1 MKPPNWTGDQNG
13 IELQDPP
20 VCMACIVDAEVDS
33 EIAKES
39 SKLSEEKITDQM
51 VDLRTTASEL
61 LHQMR
66 RATGFDEPTDSAKD
80 KHMHFTPKQS
90 IPGPKLDTVLE
101 DPQKEKNLCDGV
113 ATTVE
118 ITSKNT
124 PDAGKVSYAE
134 LPKPPFKRPTH
145 VSISHPLEPSV
156 SYTPSESRPL
166 PKWMA
171 YLPSIRHSTLAGT
184 RNPTAL
190 IELPSQVR
198 ASVTIMPE
206 TSSKNSFQT
215 SREQAAPLKKPPAA
229 AGPVTIAESPAP
241 SRPGTTVPSRRP
253 SAFPFFQN
261 PRAPMSPATESSW
274 GPTAGPSSGMIPY
287 SGVSSSRSSS
297 VRPLVEKTQDRSVPS
312 KEYINKYAPKF
323 PDSARKLEICPVCD
337 RPVEITGP
345 DREQHHALRKSNQDT
360 GSADA
365 VRGFSSKPYHAAC
378 MTCRSCHLQFQ
389 PSESVSDWTWM
400 DSKKCYHK
408 ACINPEV
415 KPMIE
420 RLKRKMSLRQVRT
433 QQQQQQQRDVE
444 VVTTPIKQGKGEMR
458 SELPLLE
465 RLRSTAGVIDTP
477 ASPRHN
483 SLAGFFST
491 GSSASSPR
499 NSPRP
504 PTRNEGQ
511 ARTILHQDRCAVCG
525 LAFMSRD
532 YVIGSGD
539 KKAHERC
546 AGKKRPQGTL
556 PDLDAFEGRRSKI

>member
-1 MKPPNWTGDQNG
+1 MKPPTWTGDQNG
-13 IELQDPP
+13 IELQEPP
-20 VCMACIVDAEVDS
+20 VCMACIVDAEIDS

-39 SKLSEEKITDQM
+39 SKLSKEKMTDQM

-66 RATGFDEPTDSAKD
+66 RASGFDEPADSAKD
-80 KHMHFTPKQS
+80 KHMHFTPRQS

-101 DPQKEKNLCDGV
+101 DPPKEKRLYDGV
-113 ATTVE
+113 AIPAE
-118 ITSKNT
+118 ITS
-124 PDAGKVSYAE
+124 AEKVSHVE
-134 LPKPPFKRPTH
+134 PPKIPFKRPTH

-156 SYTPSESRPL
+156 SYTPTESRPL

-171 YLPSIRHSTLAGT
+171 YLPSNRNSTLAGT
-184 RNPTAL
+184 RNPAAL

-198 ASVTIMPE
+198 ASVGIMPE

-215 SREQAAPLKKPPAA
+215 SSEQAAPLNKPPAA
-229 AGPVTIAESPAP
+229 AGSVTTVESPAP
-241 SRPGTTVPSRRP
+241 SRPGTSVPSRRP

-287 SGVSSSRSSS
+287 SGVPSGRPSS
-297 VRPLVEKTQDRSVPS
+297 VQPLVEKAQDRPGPS
-312 KEYINKYAPKF
+312 KEYVNKYASKLPN
-323 PDSARKLEICPVCD
+323 SATKLEICPACD
-337 RPVEITGP
+337 RPVEIIGP
-345 DREQHHALRKSNQDT
+345 DREQHANRESNPDT
-360 GSADA
+360 RPADA
-365 VRGFSSKPYHAAC
+365 VRGFGSKPYHTAC

-389 PSESVSDWTWM
+389 PSESVSDWTWT

-415 KPMIE
+415 KPIIE

-433 QQQQQQQRDVE
+433 QQQQQQQPPRQSDAGVE
-444 VVTTPIKQGKGEMR
+444 TTPIGQGKGEMR
-458 SELPLLE
+458 SEPHLPE
-465 RLRSTAGVIDTP
+465 RLRSTASVMDTTP
-477 ASPRHN
+477 ASPRQN
-483 SLAGFFST
+483 ILSGFFST
-491 GSSASSPR
+491 GSSPR
-499 NSPRP
+499 NSPWP

-511 ARTILHQDRCAVCG
+511 ARTTLHQDRCAVCG

-539 KKAHERC
+539 QKAHERC
-546 AGKKRPQGTL
+546 AGKKRPQ
-556 PDLDAFEGRRSKI
+556 